1 MFAASLV
8 ILMNQFSSLY
18 YTEEYDETM
27 QDAINIVAYCAEI
40 DPQARRVLDIITRF
54 SEVVTKW
61 TKDHAYPA
69 PPLSAD
75 FSCLYNQPTRSGPAS
90 AHMRSGVAVNAGT
103 QRRSSSQAV
112 SGPDPGLLTPPPIPK
127 VQLHDILSAQSPSL
141 GLEARVNGMT
151 PPHIHIPPVSL
162 AGRASLSA
170 HSSIASSEPLSGNIE
185 FEFDGLWNSFINH
198 LPPVS
203 SVAPGISSL
212 ALQFPPPVI
221 GAPTEPYGAYL
232 FLKNSNSP
240 PVRNMKCSPISRTS
254 LLTHRAAL
262 RQARLLNTLNPQ
274 QEKGAKCVHRTTSGT
289 GCPKR
294 LRRLATAV
302 DWAARTG

>member
-1 MFAASLV
+1 VFAASLV

-18 YTEEYDETM
+18 YTEEYGETM
-27 QDAINIVAYCAEI
+27 QDAINIVTYCAEI
-40 DPQARRVLDIITRF
+40 DPQALRVLDIITRF

-61 TKDHAYPA
+61 TKDHAYAA

-75 FSCLYNQPTRSGPAS
+75 FSCLYNQPVRSGPAS
-90 AHMRSGVAVNAGT
+90 DHMHPGVAVNAGI

-112 SGPDPGLLTPPPIPK
+112 SGPDPGLLTPPSIPK
-127 VQLHDILSAQSPSL
+127 VSLHHDILSTQAPSL
-141 GLEARVNGMT
+141 GIEARANGMT
-151 PPHIHIPPVSL
+151 PPHIHIPP
-162 AGRASLSA
+162 ASLVGRSSVSA

-221 GAPTEPYGAYL
+221 GAPTEPYGAYFSL
-232 FLKNSNSP
+232 RNSDTP
-240 PVRNMKCSPISRTS
+240 PVRSMKRSPVSRTS
-254 LLTHRAAL
+254 LLTHGAAL
-262 RQARLLNTLNPQ
+262 RQARLLNVPHPR
-274 QEKGAKCVHRTTSGT
+274 QEQGAKCVHRTTSGT
-289 GCPKR
+289 GYPNR
-294 LRRLATAV
+294 LRRLTTAV
-302 DWAARTG
+302 D